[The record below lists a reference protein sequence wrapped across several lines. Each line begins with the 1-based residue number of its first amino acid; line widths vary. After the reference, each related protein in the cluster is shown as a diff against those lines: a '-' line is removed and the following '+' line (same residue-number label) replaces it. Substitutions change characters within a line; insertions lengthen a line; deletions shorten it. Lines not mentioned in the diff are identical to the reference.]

1 MPIANCAIASL
12 RPLEHHNLPRP
23 GRFLLNRAQA
33 RRRGG
38 GEDGLR
44 GMHVEAEAGAGEPH
58 DKVHHLLTCA
68 HVPRAGRE
76 TQGHEAA
83 RVPRGGGDEPG
94 HVTIA
99 TNNHPHIHDKAL
111 GQIVG
116 RMLGLKHL
124 GLYTH
129 VS

>member
-1 MPIANCAIASL
+1 MPIPNRAIASL
-12 RPLEHHNLPRP
+12 RPLEHNNLPRP

-33 RRRGG
+33 CGGGG

-58 DKVHHLLTCA
+58 DKVHHLLTRA

-76 TQGHEAA
+76 APRHEGA

-94 HVTIA
+94 MSRWQQITTRISTIRL
-99 TNNHPHIHDKAL
+99 L
-111 GQIVG
+111 GKSSG
-116 RMLGLKHL
+116 ECLG
-124 GLYTH
+124 
-129 VS
+129 